1 MGRGRQLAIRSDEN
15 GTGGV
20 EPSTAE
26 IQVVGVRA
34 AMSFEP
40 LLTLREVAAL
50 LRVHEKT
57 VCGWVRRRDLPC
69 IRLGG
74 RLRFDQRDVLRWIA
88 ARKEG

>member
-1 MGRGRQLAIRSDEN
+1 MGKGGLRAIRTDEFCSPVDQTEETN
-15 GTGGV
+15 GQT
-20 EPSTAE
+20 
-26 IQVVGVRA
+26 VGQR
-34 AMSFEP
+34 SGRSLEP
-40 LLTLREVAAL
+40 LLTLHEVAAL

-57 VCGWVRRRDLPC
+57 VSGWVRRRRLPC

>member
-1 MGRGRQLAIRSDEN
+1 MKSDEAREA
-15 GTGGV
+15 GASAPAVT
-20 EPSTAE
+20 ETF
-26 IQVVGVRA
+26 QVRA
-34 AMSFEP
+34 SRGSHSSTGLQP
-40 LLTLREVAAL
+40 LLTLPEVAAL

-57 VCGWVRRRDLPC
+57 VCLWARQRSLTC